1 MIFLWKDI
9 SYSQPLIQ
17 SRSNETAVNLLKREE
32 DCTDRQVGMWWGL
45 GNGNLSFTEIRTN
58 KFSLK
63 KQFSSCRTHPF
74 FAQTNSHQ
82 IKCTMGINGK
92 LSLTEIGSNYS
103 FLENQS
109 LEDQT
114 KKPNHWKLSSRK
126 IDTNSCIDRK
136 KIPETKPIFFD

>member
-1 MIFLWKDI
+1 MH
-9 SYSQPLIQ
+9 
-17 SRSNETAVNLLKREE
+17 AVNLLKREE

-92 LSLTEIGSNYS
+92 LSLAEIGSTYS
-103 FLENQS
+103 SLENQS
-109 LEDQT
+109 LENQT
-114 KKPNHWKLSSRK
+114 NKPKHWKLSSRK
-126 IDTNSCIDRK
+126 IETNSCIDRK
-136 KIPETKPIFFD
+136 KNS

>member
-1 MIFLWKDI
+1 MH
-9 SYSQPLIQ
+9 
-17 SRSNETAVNLLKREE
+17 AVNLLKREE

-103 FLENQS
+103 SLENQS
-109 LEDQT
+109 LENQT
-114 KKPNHWKLSSRK
+114 NKPNHWKFEE
-126 IDTNSCIDRK
+126 N
-136 KIPETKPIFFD
+136 